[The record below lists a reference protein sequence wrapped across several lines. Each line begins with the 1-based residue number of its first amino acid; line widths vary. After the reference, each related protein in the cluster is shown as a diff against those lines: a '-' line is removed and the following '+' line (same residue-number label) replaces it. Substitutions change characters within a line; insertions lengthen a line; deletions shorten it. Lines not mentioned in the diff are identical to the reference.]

1 MPFPASG
8 NPRQKFANGKLTND
22 GNNVAAYSSRY
33 PANKKE
39 RECSAFIV
47 PYCDIAVSR
56 KREPSARICQRQID
70 ERRQQCCRVL
80 VTIPLPT
87 KKREHLLCIYFV
99 VLRYCRFPQAGTLGK
114 NLPSARIC
122 PWQIDERR
130 QQCCRVL
137 VTIPLPTKKER
148 AFCSLFFVGRGD
160 AIRTRNL
167 RFWRP
172 LLYR

>member
-8 NPRQKFANGKLTND
+8 NPRQEFANGKLTNDGNSVAAYSSRYPCQQKRESNALYLFCRIAILPFPVSGNPRQEFANGKLTND

-39 RECSAFIV
+39 RAN
-47 PYCDIAVSR
+47 A
-56 KREPSARICQRQID
+56 
-70 ERRQQCCRVL
+70 L
-80 VTIPLPT
+80 
-87 KKREHLLCIYFV
+87 HLLCRIAILPFPASGDPRQEFAEGKLTNDGNSVAAYSS
-99 VLRYCRFPQAGTLGK
+99 RYPA
-114 NLPSARIC
+114 N
-122 PWQIDERR
+122 
-130 QQCCRVL
+130 
-137 VTIPLPTKKER
+137 KKER
-148 AFCSLFFVGRGD
+148 AECSLFFVGRGD